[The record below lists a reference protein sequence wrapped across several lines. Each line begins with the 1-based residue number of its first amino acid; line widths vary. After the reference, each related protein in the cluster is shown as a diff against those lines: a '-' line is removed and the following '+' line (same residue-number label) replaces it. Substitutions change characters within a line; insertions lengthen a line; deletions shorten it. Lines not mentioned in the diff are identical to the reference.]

1 MRIMKQ
7 KEIIIQYVPRFPE
20 LHEALE
26 KFRFCVF
33 VMHRRAGKTV
43 MAINHLI
50 KQALLCDKP
59 FGHFAFVAPFRTQ
72 AKSIAWEYAKHYT
85 APLPRTINET
95 ELSIVLP
102 SCNGS
107 AKIRLF
113 GADNPDALRGLYY
126 DFVVIDEVSQCKA
139 EVWQE
144 VIRPSLADRDG
155 RCLFIGTPQGPNLFR
170 DLYLLAQKEENT
182 DWFATS
188 YPITKTNVLDL
199 EEVERIKAEL
209 GPDAFAREFLCDFNV
224 AAASTLIPLAL
235 IQEAMEREYP
245 EGAWKD
251 SPLIMG
257 VDVGR
262 SNDNSVITFRR
273 GLVVLPQ
280 LVYRGLSLTD
290 LCGRIV
296 ALYEEKTPAALF
308 VDAIGIGAG
317 VVDRLRELGIP
328 VTDALASARA
338 MKMNKFV
345 NRRAESYVEL
355 ADWIKA
361 GGKLPDDSLLA
372 EELAAQEYE
381 FTSAGKMFLLK
392 KDRIKE
398 KLGRSPDRADS
409 LALCWFNAAPITTE
423 EYHAGFR
430 VNAEADI
437 AYNPL
442 EY

>member
-1 MRIMKQ
+1 MKQ
-7 KEIIIQYVPRFPE
+7 KEIIIPYVPRFPE

-43 MAINHLI
+43 LAINHLI
-50 KQALLCDKP
+50 KQTLLCDKP
-59 FGHFAFVAPFRTQ
+59 FGHFAFIAPFRTQ

-85 APLPRTINET
+85 APLPRTINES
-95 ELSIVLP
+95 ELSITLP

-126 DFVVIDEVSQCKA
+126 DLVVMDEVAQCKA

-144 VIRPSLADRDG
+144 VIRPSLADRNG
-155 RCLFIGTPQGPNLFR
+155 RCLFIGTPKGPNLFR

-182 DWFATS
+182 DWFAAS
-188 YPITKTNVLDL
+188 YPITKTSALDP
-199 EEVERIKAEL
+199 EEIERIKAEL
-209 GPDAFAREFLCDFNV
+209 GSDAYAREFLCDFNV
-224 AAASTLIPLAL
+224 AAASALVSLAS

-245 EGAWKD
+245 ESMWKD

-280 LVYRGLSLTD
+280 LVYKGLSLTD

-296 ALYEEKTPAALF
+296 ALYEEKKPAALF

-338 MKMNKFV
+338 IKIDKFV

-361 GGKLPDDSLLA
+361 GGKLPDDALLA

-398 KLGRSPDRADS
+398 ILGRSPDRADS

-423 EYHAGFR
+423 EYYAGFR
-430 VNAEADI
+430 FNTEADI

>member
-1 MRIMKQ
+1 MKQ
-7 KEIIIQYVPRFPE
+7 KEIIIPYIPRFPE

-43 MAINHLI
+43 LAINHLI

-72 AKSIAWEYAKHYT
+72 AKSIAWEYVKHYT
-85 APLPRTINET
+85 ASLPRTVNES
-95 ELSIVLP
+95 ELSITLP

-170 DLYLLAQKEENT
+170 DLYLLAQKDENT
-182 DWFATS
+182 DWFASS
-188 YPITKTNVLDL
+188 YPVTKTNILDPD
-199 EEVERIKAEL
+199 EIERIKAEL
-209 GPDAFAREFLCDFNV
+209 GSDAYAREFLCDFNV
-224 AAASTLIPLAL
+224 AAASALIPLAS

-245 EGAWKD
+245 ESVWKD

-262 SNDNSVITFRR
+262 SNDNSVITFRQ

-280 LVYRGLSLTD
+280 LVYKGLSLTD
-290 LCGRIV
+290 LCGCIV
-296 ALYEEKTPAALF
+296 ALYEEKKPAALF

-338 MKMNKFV
+338 TKMDKFV

-355 ADWIKA
+355 AGWIKA

-423 EYHAGFR
+423 EYHAGFKF
-430 VNAEADI
+430 NTEADT
-437 AYNPL
+437 AYEPL